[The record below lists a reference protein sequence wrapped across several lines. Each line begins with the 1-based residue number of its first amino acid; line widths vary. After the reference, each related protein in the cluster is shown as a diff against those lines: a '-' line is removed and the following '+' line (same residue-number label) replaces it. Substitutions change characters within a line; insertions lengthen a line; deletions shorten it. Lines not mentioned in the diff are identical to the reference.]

1 MIKTLKGGTEQM
13 ERNFKIGDKLVCIN
27 NTGAS
32 SLVSLGEIVVVT
44 RDTFKG
50 KSGESVIIVNSKSDK
65 HDLLAER
72 FELADNAKAVGVG
85 IKEENLHIILK
96 DSCRNFVKIATT
108 EKEALSYKV
117 EDDESYTAYK
127 LVAIANLRKSTE
139 VTTIKKK

>member
-1 MIKTLKGGTEQM
+1 M

-32 SLVSLGEIVVVT
+32 SLVNLGEIVVTT

-50 KSGESVIIVNSKSDK
+50 KSGESVIIVNSKGEK

-72 FELADNAKAVGVG
+72 FELVDSSKPVGVG
-85 IKEENLHIILK
+85 IKEENLHIIMK
-96 DSCRNFVKIATT
+96 DSCRNFVKLATT
-108 EKEALSYKV
+108 EKEALNYKV

-139 VTTIKKK
+139 VTTIKKKW